1 MVNDEPTPEPSNI
14 RPAIAGLVVVC
25 GLATGVIIYSG
36 VGNDQIDMVFGMTI
50 GAIAGLVS
58 K

>member
-1 MVNDEPTPEPSNI
+1 MDAEEPTPEQSNI
-14 RPAIAGLVVVC
+14 NIAIIGLVSIC
-25 GLATGVIIYSG
+25 TLAAGIIIYSG
-36 VGNDQIDMVFGMTI
+36 VGNDQIDMVFGMAI

>member
-1 MVNDEPTPEPSNI
+1 MSEDKVAQEQSNI

>member
-1 MVNDEPTPEPSNI
+1 MEDKPEKSNI
-14 RPAIAGLVVVC
+14 NTAIVGLVSIC
-25 GLATGVIIYSG
+25 TLATCVIIYSG